1 MGKNT
6 LNNVICHAFKRHIKI
21 KGPKMNQPIFVWRK
35 CTNLVNAKEFF
46 FLNYQK
52 IGYIVPK
59 LLSFLNFGKLG
70 SIICFENK
78 INNLFISNGKQVTNR
93 HVDKTEPS
101 IDSIEVIFSY
111 VL

>member
-1 MGKNT
+1 MYRFGQCK
-6 LNNVICHAFKRHIKI
+6 KKKI
-21 KGPKMNQPIFVWRK
+21 KK
-35 CTNLVNAKEFF
+35 LS
-46 FLNYQK
+46 K
-52 IGYIVPK
+52 IGYIVRK

-70 SIICFENK
+70 SIFCFENK